1 MENNISEMLFAE
13 LADLNNISAAINL
26 AFVTKTKS
34 RLFCDPEEFSATI
47 DTAALALQVQAYLL
61 SPHSTFLTGRRFGIP
76 YSRFCDRQGI
86 YLNLFGTTVYYCFGQ
101 LFFRYLDGAFPKTV
115 ITWKHNFFQHP
126 SKATTPDEIF
136 ERFDVWREEH
146 YPKGNNCL
154 LHLDI
159 ANFFDTIDHQVL
171 VDRIAKR
178 LGVPVNSRLMSIFK
192 RILAIRTDDF
202 GGEIILQRGLPLG
215 NGIDEYFSN
224 LYLLDFDNEMA
235 MNSAFSYARLINDEL
250 FFAVASFRE
259 AKKLV
264 GKVTESL
271 KRIGLNI
278 NRSKTTIFSQEDQV
292 VYKEYMEAVNPYD
305 IFSAYHF
312 VKVPASASNTGTKE
326 EKTSPNEKPT
336 LENEQ
341 DATRFI
347 KRLGELDLGSGL
359 DEATNNLY
367 LEQVGI
373 IFFKYPKGQYFNFQL
388 ANVLMQLTLGSYN
401 KVDAPNRLW
410 HSFAFNVEKYLSTVT
425 FGLSLLIQLLE
436 SERIPDYTKY
446 SLLRA
451 IFDSGESNS
460 LQDSYYLAFADAV
473 HFMERDMHDNKLRNA
488 TRHYRDLLIV
498 CMKNLAEGEVD
509 FTVSTYCRFALRQIA
524 DYHSQQEADQNEYW
538 NR

>member
-101 LFFRYLDGAFPKTV
+101 LFYRYLDGAFPKTV

-126 SKATTPDEIF
+126 SNATTPDEIF

-202 GGEIILQRGLPLG
+202 RGEIILQRGLPLG

-235 MNSAFSYARLINDEL
+235 MNAGFSYARLINDEL
-250 FFAVASFRE
+250 FFAVASFTE

-312 VKVPASASNTGTKE
+312 VKVPASASKTGTME
-326 EKTSPNEKPT
+326 ERTSPNDKPK

-388 ANVLMQLTLGSYN
+388 SEMLVRLTFGALN
-401 KVDAPNRLW
+401 KMYAPQRSW
-410 HSFAFNVEKYLSTVT
+410 GIIAFNVEKQLSTVT
-425 FGLSLLIQLLE
+425 CGLSVIIQLLD
-436 SERIPDYTKY
+436 SERVPYYSKY
-446 SLLRA
+446 SILRA
-451 IFDSGESNS
+451 IFDSGDSKS
-460 LQDSYYLAFADAV
+460 LEDSYYLAFSSPV
-473 HFMERDMHDNKLRNA
+473 HFKDSDMHDNRLINSVA
-488 TRHYRDLLIV
+488 HYRELLLGKI
-498 CMKNLAEGEVD
+498 KNWAEAGEVD
-509 FTVSTYCRFALRQIA
+509 LPLESYSRFVMQRIA
-524 DYHSQQEADQNEYW
+524 MEQSIQEESDDEF
-538 NR
+538 